1 MGMRV
6 TTNMAMNLYRYN
18 LGNSTVKMN
27 SSMNTVMTHR
37 KFNSFAEDPTSAV
50 QAWRVRRAMVDNYSY
65 RNNNSDVKSRF
76 NVAFATMDM
85 ITDKLEA
92 TAKDADLRGEND
104 PTAGA
109 RVQVGGVLSNTADSV
124 IQAMNS
130 AKYSDHYVFSG
141 TDEMNP
147 PFYWDGEKLFYR
159 GINVNAGAVKDPAKR
174 ELPSWANDGNGE
186 PVELGPMVP
195 AGMPASGKDDEE
207 QAWID
212 YYKDPTVGK
221 PTTAVPD
228 WADTGMVA
236 GGPASGTALDADGE
250 GGVAATGANY
260 KQSMPEG
267 MPESSDD
274 VYEQAWIEYYQNKAA
289 GADAY
294 DPREAPGEA
303 NWGKADEFG
312 VPAATKNVT
321 DDDIAYNRLWAEYYK
336 DQGDLARLDMMSE
349 EEQNVDLG
357 MGLMK
362 DENGKL
368 VNGSAFN
375 RALPGINMLGYGV
388 DENGDPN
395 NVILVMKRLGEI
407 FSDCDYE
414 TGYFDNGKPNGEPS
428 NTSEKALALEAEADR
443 LMDKLKLCNDNCNTE
458 TATISTKAH
467 FLNENQERME
477 LQADYLEEDRCNL
490 EEIDPA
496 DAISTFIYDYYCYNA
511 ALKVGTQ
518 LLSQSLI
525 DYMN

>member
-50 QAWRVRRAMVDNYSY
+50 QAWRVRRAMVDNNSY

-76 NVAFATMDM
+76 NVAFATMDLV
-85 ITDKLEA
+85 TDKLEA
-92 TAKDADLRGEND
+92 TAKDADLRGMND

-147 PFYWDGEKLFYR
+147 PFSWDGEKLYYR
-159 GINVNAGAVKDPAKR
+159 GINVNAGGVTNPAER
-174 ELPSWANDGNGE
+174 ELPEWVNDGTGNE
-186 PVELGPMVP
+186 VAPGPMVP
-195 AGMPASGKDDEE
+195 KDMPASSDDADE

-212 YYKDPTVGK
+212 YYSDTAI
-221 PTTAVPD
+221 TTPPATTPPD
-228 WADTGMVA
+228 WADLGVLN
-236 GGPASGTALDADGE
+236 GGTANGTILAADNGN
-250 GGVAATGANY
+250 GVAATDTSYY
-260 KQSMPEG
+260 KQVTPEG

-274 VYEQAWIEYYQNKAA
+274 VYEQAWIDYYN
-289 GADAY
+289 
-294 DPREAPGEA
+294 DPVNGYKPNVSPNDLGNAWGES
-303 NWGKADEFG
+303 DEFG
-312 VPAATKNVT
+312 VPEATKNVT
-321 DDDIAYNRLWAEYYK
+321 GSDPAYNRLWAEYYK
-336 DQGDLARLDMMSE
+336 DQGDLARLDMMSK

-362 DENGKL
+362 DENGNL

-407 FSDCDYE
+407 FSDCDFE
-414 TGYFDNGKPNGEPS
+414 TGDFDKENPGL
-428 NTSEKALALEAEADR
+428 NTPKAQALREEANR

-458 TATISTKAH
+458 TSTISTKSH
-467 FLNENQERME
+467 YLNENEERMT
-477 LQADYLEEDRCNL
+477 LQATYLEEDRYNL
-490 EEIDPA
+490 EEVDPA
-496 DAISTFIYDYYCYNA
+496 DAISTFMYDYYCYNA